1 MFDLK
6 REVRDEL
13 RALGFDEIITYSLTN
28 PEVQA
33 KSRVEDATALQV
45 VNPLSSE
52 QTELRRSLRGGVLQ
66 TLASNA
72 RHEDGVLRLFEVGRV
87 YLPRTGDLPDERET
101 VGGAITGARRDPHWG
116 GEEPGVVDFYDA
128 KGLLDALFAALG
140 AAPEY
145 EAARDPLL
153 HPGRTASVRVG
164 GAVVGLVGELHPN
177 TLRAFDLGDG
187 PCAYFEI
194 DLGALLDAAP
204 AEQRRY
210 QPLARFPGAVRDLAL
225 VVDESLPS
233 VSVTAM
239 LEATPLVAEARLFD
253 VYAGDRIADGKKSLA
268 YRMVWQS
275 PGRTLTNEE
284 VDKAQARLLQRLE
297 KELGAVLRG

>member
-1 MFDLK
+1 M
-6 REVRDEL
+6 
-13 RALGFDEIITYSLTN
+13 
-28 PEVQA
+28 
-33 KSRVEDATALQV
+33 
-45 VNPLSSE
+45 
-52 QTELRRSLRGGVLQ
+52 
-66 TLASNA
+66 
-72 RHEDGVLRLFEVGRV
+72 
-87 YLPRTGDLPDERET
+87 
-101 VGGAITGARRDPHWG
+101 
-116 GEEPGVVDFYDA
+116 
-128 KGLLDALFAALG
+128 
-140 AAPEY
+140 
-145 EAARDPLL
+145 
-153 HPGRTASVRVG
+153 RVG
-164 GAVVGLVGELHPN
+164 GVVVGLVGELHPN
-177 TLRAFDLGDG
+177 TLRAFDLSDG

-233 VSVTAM
+233 GSVTAV